1 MIVQLCRLIVN
12 SSSSDSAEL
21 CKNGPSLNEWRGGDC
36 GRELN
41 TETGARVGCRG
52 GHSDDELEKNYQE
65 WVLQNGPII
74 DRILW
79 FFLHILSRVERNFLG
94 KVKKHKKTME
104 IFTHEG

>member
-41 TETGARVGCRG
+41 TETGARVGCRW
-52 GHSDDELEKNYQE
+52 GHSDDELE
-65 WVLQNGPII
+65 
-74 DRILW
+74 
-79 FFLHILSRVERNFLG
+79 LSRMGFTKWSNNRQNIVVFLAHF
-94 KVKKHKKTME
+94 K
-104 IFTHEG
+104 

>member
-21 CKNGPSLNEWRGGDC
+21 RKNGPSLNEWRGGDC

-52 GHSDDELEKNYQE
+52 GHSDDKLE
-65 WVLQNGPII
+65 
-74 DRILW
+74 
-79 FFLHILSRVERNFLG
+79 LSRMGFTKWSNNRQNIVVFLAHF
-94 KVKKHKKTME
+94 K
-104 IFTHEG
+104 